1 MNATKLKR
9 LRAAGWKV
17 GSTKDF
23 LKLSDEEAALVEL
36 KLSLAGALKQ
46 ARQKRRLSQMDLAQR
61 MGSSQSRVAKIE
73 AGDPS
78 VTIDLMVRAI
88 LATGATRRAQWPMSS
103 APPPSTS
110 SETPVMKLASSE
122 ARNSAA
128 FATSHAVPIL
138 RRSGTRASSRLV
150 HLRISCEGA
159 SAWRS
164 TAARF
169 DRLATAN
176 PKKLVAQAEELERLL
191 KTVT

>member
-1 MNATKLKR
+1 MNTTKLKR

-88 LATGATRRAQWPMSS
+88 LATGATRRELQRAFT
-103 APPPSTS
+103 AG
-110 SETPVMKLASSE
+110 EKV
-122 ARNSAA
+122 AA
-128 FATSHAVPIL
+128 
-138 RRSGTRASSRLV
+138 
-150 HLRISCEGA
+150 
-159 SAWRS
+159 
-164 TAARF
+164 
-169 DRLATAN
+169 
-176 PKKLVAQAEELERLL
+176 
-191 KTVT
+191 